1 MLMALPCIKDCF
13 TNVVQS
19 NCYDNIWIHKS
30 MASVLHNNPKALG
43 LEEKGVKEIIHI
55 LEPGKR
61 ILKSDMKAFFQK
73 QASDHNL
80 VFIDLRIH
88 KVMPWSESIRIEEEK
103 SEIIAVP

>member
-1 MLMALPCIKDCF
+1 MGCI
-13 TNVVQS
+13 
-19 NCYDNIWIHKS
+19 
-30 MASVLHNNPKALG
+30 
-43 LEEKGVKEIIHI
+43 VKEIIHI

-88 KVMPWSESIRIEEEK
+88 KVMSWSESIRIEEEK
-103 SEIIAVP
+103 IVNDVNV